1 MARTKILKQKQTTRA
16 RGVAKGLPHA
26 TFPAIKP
33 ITPKVTVVPRRIVG
47 PPHRMYTGWPTSTNR
62 PSTEAS
68 GSTSES
74 GPLHGPLPQPSF
86 GELLYKLDLLR
97 ADTRRAQVEWERKMA
112 ELRTIHNRMIDSIG
126 RETDE
131 IFRELKEIILAQEAE
146 DIQRRRVALHVD
158 LD

>member
-1 MARTKILKQKQTTRA
+1 MARTKIARQKQTTHA
-16 RGVAKGLPHA
+16 RGAAKGLPHA
-26 TFPAIKP
+26 TFPAIRP

-47 PPHRMYTGWPTSTNR
+47 PPHRMYIGWPTSTNR

-68 GSTSES
+68 ESTNES

-86 GELLYKLDLLR
+86 GELLYKLDLLK
-97 ADTRRAQVEWERKMA
+97 ADTRHAQVEWERKMA
-112 ELRTIHNRMIDSIG
+112 ELRTIHNKMIANIG

>member
-1 MARTKILKQKQTTRA
+1 MR
-16 RGVAKGLPHA
+16 VDPSM
-26 TFPAIKP
+26 
-33 ITPKVTVVPRRIVG
+33 VP
-47 PPHRMYTGWPTSTNR
+47 S
-62 PSTEAS
+62 PS
-68 GSTSES
+68 
-74 GPLHGPLPQPSF
+74 
-86 GELLYKLDLLR
+86 LLYKLDLLR

-112 ELRTIHNRMIDSIG
+112 ELRTIHNGMIDSIG

>member
-1 MARTKILKQKQTTRA
+1 MARTKILRQKQTTRA
-16 RGVAKGLPHA
+16 RGAAKGLPHA
-26 TFPAIKP
+26 TFPAIRP

>member
-1 MARTKILKQKQTTRA
+1 MARTKILRQKQTTRA
-16 RGVAKGLPHA
+16 RGAAKGLPHA
-26 TFPAIKP
+26 TFPAIRP

-47 PPHRMYTGWPTSTNR
+47 PPHRMYTGWPTSTNQ

-68 GSTSES
+68 ESASES

-86 GELLYKLDLLR
+86 GELLYKLDLLK
-97 ADTRRAQVEWERKMA
+97 ADIRRAQVEWERKMA
-112 ELRTIHNRMIDSIG
+112 ELRTIHNGMIDSIG

-146 DIQRRRVALHVD
+146 DIQRALHVD

>member
-1 MARTKILKQKQTTRA
+1 MARTKILRQKQTTRA
-16 RGVAKGLPHA
+16 RGAAKGLPHA
-26 TFPAIKP
+26 TFPAIRP

-47 PPHRMYTGWPTSTNR
+47 SPHRMYTGWPTSTNR

-97 ADTRRAQVEWERKMA
+97 ADTRRAQVEWERKNG
-112 ELRTIHNRMIDSIG
+112 RTENHSQWND
-126 RETDE
+126 
-131 IFRELKEIILAQEAE
+131 
-146 DIQRRRVALHVD
+146 
-158 LD
+158 

>member
-1 MARTKILKQKQTTRA
+1 MARTKLARQKQRTRA

-26 TFPAIKP
+26 TFPAVRP
-33 ITPKVTVVPRRIVG
+33 ITPKVTVVPRRVVG

-86 GELLYKLDLLR
+86 GELLYKLDLLK